1 MFKTLLNRLRGR
13 PALPVKLTYET
24 ARAALEAHSAE
35 LRLELAG
42 RKGVEPEIL
51 YFLAEDKDSGVRR
64 RVAAN
69 GSTPAQANRLLADDS
84 DEEVRAALARKIAR
98 LVPHLKNEESARV
111 RDLTLETL
119 QRLAQDQLPR
129 VRAIVSNEVKA
140 CKAVPAD
147 LVRRLARDPELT
159 VAGPIIEYSP
169 LLSDADLLEIV
180 NLARVSD
187 LISAV
192 ARRRNLSV
200 TVCDAVIASMD
211 IAATAALLD
220 NQAAN
225 ISKASLEAL
234 VDRAAAVEAW
244 HAPLVRRPNLSARVV
259 RRIAGFVSAS
269 LIEKLASRPGLDVET
284 VADLKLK
291 TRRAIHEG
299 ALEETDNN
307 AAKVVREAAASG
319 ALDDHFVAA
328 AADLGQRNVVL
339 HALSHLAQA
348 DFGAV
353 QRLIESRNARAV
365 TALVWRAG
373 LQMRTAVAIQSSL
386 LKLPDIL
393 PARGGTEFPLAPEDM
408 ALNLSLFGLA
418 AKAS

>member
-69 GSTPAQANRLLADDS
+69 ASTPAQANRLLADDS

-408 ALNLSLFGLA
+408 ALNLNLFGLA

>member
-69 GSTPAQANRLLADDS
+69 ASTPAQANRLLADDS